1 MAKRNFYL
9 DEDKFDPY
17 QMKVINR
24 RSDDNFIVQGC
35 AGSGKSILALWKAK
49 DIQNKKGGSYLIVV
63 YNRALKQYM
72 KDGIREIGLD
82 ANNVESI
89 NQCFYWN
96 KDSNGNWVRGNWK
109 RGYWDYIIVDEAQD
123 LALDQIQVLMEYSRR
138 ALVLWGDSAQQLYA
152 SQGAASMQEIISFTK
167 FPDERLV
174 YNHRL
179 PLKIARLAERLNT
192 SRDSLVERCVN
203 EGSEKPYILRYNSF
217 SEQLDTVMQIINN
230 VGYEDVGILFANTN
244 QVREAADYFRGKGFP
259 VEAKIS
265 DSIDL
270 NFDTS
275 TPKLMPYKSAK
286 GLQFEAVF
294 LPECSLDNEMRL
306 NELYVA
312 VTRTYQSLY
321 IMHSGNLSR
330 FLADA
335 PRDLYDT
342 F

>member
-1 MAKRNFYL
+1 M
-9 DEDKFDPY
+9 
-17 QMKVINR
+17 
-24 RSDDNFIVQGC
+24 
-35 AGSGKSILALWKAK
+35 ALWKAK
-49 DIQNKKGGSYLIVV
+49 DIQNKNGGSCLIVV

-72 KDGIREIGLD
+72 ADGTREIGLNP
-82 ANNVESI
+82 NNVETV
-89 NQCFYWN
+89 NQCFYWS
-96 KDSNGNWVRGNWK
+96 KDPNGNWERGNWK

-123 LALDQIQVLMEYSRR
+123 LSLDQIRVLMEYSRK

-152 SQGAASMQEIISFTK
+152 NQGAASMEEILADTH
-167 FPDERLV
+167 FPFEVLGF
-174 YNHRL
+174 NHRL

-217 SEQLDTVMQIINN
+217 QEQLDAIMQIINN
-230 VGYEDVGILFANTN
+230 AGYEDVGILLANTN
-244 QVREAADYFRGKGFP
+244 QVSAAANYFRMRGFP

-265 DSIDL
+265 ENMDL
-270 NFDTS
+270 NFGTS

-294 LPECSLDNEMRL
+294 LPECNLFAEMRL

-321 IMHSGNLSR
+321 IMHSGNLSP
-330 FLADA
+330 FLVDA

-342 F
+342 FQ